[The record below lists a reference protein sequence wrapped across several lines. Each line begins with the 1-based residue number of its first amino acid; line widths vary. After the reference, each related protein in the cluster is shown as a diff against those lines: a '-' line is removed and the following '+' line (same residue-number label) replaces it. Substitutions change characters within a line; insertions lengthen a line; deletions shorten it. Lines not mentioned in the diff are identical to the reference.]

1 MRFQNISTYNCMHF
15 LRLNE
20 PQVKSIPDSVRA
32 VFAERL
38 LAQENKIWTNIG
50 CFFLILRHW
59 LIHVKFV
66 LGGNAPRVK
75 TLSLWAIAGVSSVLE
90 SYRLGTEKG
99 KTTNPSHLRC
109 PVQKSIGVW
118 TDNCDRTKEL
128 LLAVLAWREEKNGQK
143 GSPPTFIR
151 GQTSEIKP
159 LGVKQSS
166 CKRLMGGHKTPSEF
180 SVSVRCSSE
189 GEIPYFKC
197 KSISM

>member
-38 LAQENKIWTNIG
+38 LVQEIKIWTNLHIG
-50 CFFLILRHW
+50 CFFHILRHW

-109 PVQKSIGVW
+109 PVQKSIGIW

-128 LLAVLAWREEKNGQK
+128 LLAVLAWREEKKMGRK
-143 GSPPTFIR
+143 GVRPP
-151 GQTSEIKP
+151 SY
-159 LGVKQSS
+159 GVRQVK
-166 CKRLMGGHKTPSEF
+166 LNH
-180 SVSVRCSSE
+180 
-189 GEIPYFKC
+189 
-197 KSISM
+197 